1 MAIWV
6 CALCDLRYTLRHCD
20 EPATHPRGTGL
31 AAARGGGANRARPAH
46 LGCGDGRNANPDRA
60 NTLAPARLFAPGSD
74 ALQPFAAGLAAAL
87 ARPEFVC
94 HTRENK
100 ELRWLLHYLANGK
113 IIQVAVSGND
123 TFEIEA
129 VQDATE
135 MATRILKFATPPP
148 PLKPSPILRALAQ
161 MTLARP
167 QNGQLGKGRVIQLL
181 PSREVNLL
189 VWKPAAGAKSRSL
202 PATSDNLKEVIRSI
216 SEEMT
221 AGN

>member
-1 MAIWV
+1 MNLQLTRGELAWLLRAAGAQTAPGLLTSDAVMAETQTQTGQTR
-6 CALCDLRYTLRHCD
+6 LRQ
-20 EPATHPRGTGL
+20 RGF
-31 AAARGGGANRARPAH
+31 
-46 LGCGDGRNANPDRA
+46 
-60 NTLAPARLFAPGSD
+60 FAPGSD

-221 AGN
+221 AEN